1 MKAAGA
7 WLEGG
12 PVQFM
17 MYCRGVVVKHKIHGQ
32 DIHPSRVQTSI
43 QNKHACLELR
53 ELNATFYVQ

>member
-17 MYCRGVVVKHKIHGQ
+17 MYCRGVVVKHIIHGQ
-32 DIHPSRVQTSI
+32 DIRPSKVQNTI
-43 QNKHACLELR
+43 QNKHACLELG
-53 ELNATFYVQ
+53 E